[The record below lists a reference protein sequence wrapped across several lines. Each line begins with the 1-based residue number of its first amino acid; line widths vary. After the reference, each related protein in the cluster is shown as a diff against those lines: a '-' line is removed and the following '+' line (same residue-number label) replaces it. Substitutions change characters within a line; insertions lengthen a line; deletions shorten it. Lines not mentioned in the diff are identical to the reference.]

1 MKKFTIL
8 TIAFAL
14 VCALAFGIS
23 VNAADNSAYKA
34 GDTVTVKFSL
44 GDTMRNGDYTINYN
58 SDALTFV
65 NVTPANSKND
75 DPEAGKVVVSFN
87 SAEATEVDAT
97 FTAKATTEDV
107 SAQVSLVPEKFRN
120 TSGNLVDVQTASK
133 SVTVSA
139 QPDVE
144 NETVENNVVENEVTK
159 NEVVK
164 NETVVNDTV
173 ENDVVENNVVENE
186 VDTPSTTNTVKND
199 DDDKK
204 TYDQTGAN
212 IAIVAVIAL
221 AVVLG
226 SAIVIKRK

>member
-1 MKKFTIL
+1 MKKFTIF

-23 VNAADNSAYKA
+23 VYADDNSAYKA

-65 NVTPANSKND
+65 KVSPATSAND
-75 DPEAGKVVVSFN
+75 DPVAGKVVVSFN
-87 SAEATEVDAT
+87 SAEATEVVAT
-97 FTAKATTEDV
+97 FTAKTITADA
-107 SAQVSLVPEKFRN
+107 SAQVSLVPELFRN
-120 TSGNLVDVQTASK
+120 TSGNKVDVQTASQ

-139 QPDVE
+139 QPTEENKVVENDVVDNEVVE
-144 NETVENNVVENEVTK
+144 NEVKDNEVVENEVT
-159 NEVVK
+159 N
-164 NETVVNDTV
+164 
-173 ENDVVENNVVENE
+173 NDVVENNVAENE

-212 IAIVAVIAL
+212 VAIVAVIAL

-226 SAIVIKRK
+226 SAFVIKRK